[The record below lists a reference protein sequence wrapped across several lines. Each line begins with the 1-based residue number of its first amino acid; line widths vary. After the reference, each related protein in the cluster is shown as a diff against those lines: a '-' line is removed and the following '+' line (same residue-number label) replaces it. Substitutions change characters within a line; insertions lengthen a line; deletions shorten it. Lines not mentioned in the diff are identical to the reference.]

1 MDRKKVCKKSSAKKK
16 MMSIELKREIIE
28 KHEQGVRVVDLSRQY
43 GRSTSMVCSVL
54 KRKES
59 IKSVTPAK
67 GLTIISKLRTTLH
80 ENMEKLL
87 MVWVTEKQLQGDTL
101 TQTIICEKARAI
113 YGDLLKQTPQTSI
126 DEASEESFK
135 ASRGWFENFKKR
147 SGIHSVV
154 RHGEAASSDM
164 KAAEDYIKTFSNL
177 IKAQGCIS
185 QQVFNCDETGLF
197 WKKMPNRTYITAEE
211 KMMPGHKPMKDRLT
225 LALCANASGDCKIK
239 PLLVYHSENPRAFK
253 SHKILKEKLQV
264 MWRSNPKAWVTRK
277 FFVEWVNL
285 VFGPTVKKYLQEN
298 NLPVQAL
305 LILDNAPAHPPNLED
320 DILEEL
326 KFIKVLY
333 LPPNTT
339 PILQPMDQQVIS
351 NFKKLYTKHL
361 FRRCFEVTES
371 TNLTLREFWK
381 DHFNIAICLQIIDQ
395 AWLGVTTKTLTS
407 AWKKLWPEAVAERI
421 YEELEPGVSVE
432 EEIVSLGKSMGLE
445 VEERDVNELIEEYT
459 QELTTEEI
467 QELQSQQ
474 HTEVMQEIGFEESEE
489 EVIST
494 NCENLKNA
502 SSENES
508 EKGDH
513 IDEESGEESDTSI
526 EKQIVQPDLQDDE
539 SKIPVHE
546 ASSNNIPLQ
555 RIVQSI
561 KHTKGRN
568 YKVLKEGW
576 LVHHTNREGMRKRH
590 FWRLDTKN
598 MTLFQNDTTSKYYK
612 EIPLSEILSV
622 ELSKQ
627 NLCTEQ
633 NPGYYVELRTANVDY
648 YLTDDINILK
658 AWETAI
664 RQALMPVD
672 TPKVANQTAHGS
684 KEVPSGAQAKKENPE
699 QSLDISLQYQIFPDE
714 VLGSGQF
721 GIVYGGVHR
730 TSGRGVAIKVIDKM
744 RFPTKQEAQLKNEV
758 QILQNIHH
766 PGVVNLEK
774 MFETVERIFVVM
786 EKLKG
791 DMLEMILSSE
801 KGRLSERITKF
812 LIYQILMALKHLHLK
827 CIVHC
832 DLKPENVLLS
842 SDSDFPQVKLCD
854 FGFARI
860 IGEKSFRRSVVGTP
874 AYLAPEVL
882 KNKGYNRS
890 LDMWSVGVIVYV
902 SLSGTFP
909 FNEEED
915 INDQIQNA
923 AFMYPPNP
931 WKEISTPAIDLISNL
946 LQVKTR
952 KRFTVDKSL
961 SHNWLQDYQTWCDLR
976 RLESEVGT
984 RYLTHQS
991 DDARW
996 ELYRKA
1002 HNLEPPPP
1010 VPQEVEENLMT
1021 FDYPLEPTRNSSGI
1035 FGRVRL

>member
-16 MMSIELKREIIE
+16 IMSIELKREIIE

-43 GRSTSMVCSVL
+43 DRSTSMICSVL

-67 GLTIISKLRTTLH
+67 GLTIISKLRTSLH

-126 DEASEESFK
+126 DEASKESFK

-164 KAAEDYIKTFSNL
+164 KAAEDYIKTFSDL
-177 IKAQGCIS
+177 IKAQGYIS

-305 LILDNAPAHPPNLED
+305 LILDNAPANPPNLED

-339 PILQPMDQQVIS
+339 PILQPMDQQMIS

-395 AWLGVTTKTLTS
+395 AWLGVTTRTLTS

-445 VEERDVNELIEEYT
+445 VEERDVNELIEEHT

-474 HTEVMQEIGFEESEE
+474 HTEVMQVIGFMESEE

-494 NCENLKNA
+494 
-502 SSENES
+502 
-508 EKGDH
+508 KGDPMSLAQL
-513 IDEESGEESDTSI
+513 ETLVSRLENVALRLE
-526 EKQIVQPDLQDDE
+526 
-539 SKIPVHE
+539 
-546 ASSNNIPLQ
+546 NN
-555 RIVQSI
+555 
-561 KHTKGRN
+561 
-568 YKVLKEGW
+568 
-576 LVHHTNREGMRKRH
+576 
-590 FWRLDTKN
+590 
-598 MTLFQNDTTSKYYK
+598 
-612 EIPLSEILSV
+612 
-622 ELSKQ
+622 
-627 NLCTEQ
+627 
-633 NPGYYVELRTANVDY
+633 
-648 YLTDDINILK
+648 
-658 AWETAI
+658 
-664 RQALMPVD
+664 
-672 TPKVANQTAHGS
+672 
-684 KEVPSGAQAKKENPE
+684 VPSSKGISPTPHKSPTMEPDILTPTVMKYDAIMNGELAVYRQLSATVGMEVKTQVGGASPLLPPVLTLAARPTW
-699 QSLDISLQYQIFPDE
+699 SLRPSK
-714 VLGSGQF
+714 
-721 GIVYGGVHR
+721 HR
-730 TSGRGVAIKVIDKM
+730 
-744 RFPTKQEAQLKNEV
+744 
-758 QILQNIHH
+758 
-766 PGVVNLEK
+766 
-774 MFETVERIFVVM
+774 
-786 EKLKG
+786 
-791 DMLEMILSSE
+791 
-801 KGRLSERITKF
+801 
-812 LIYQILMALKHLHLK
+812 
-827 CIVHC
+827 
-832 DLKPENVLLS
+832 
-842 SDSDFPQVKLCD
+842 DS
-854 FGFARI
+854 
-860 IGEKSFRRSVVGTP
+860 
-874 AYLAPEVL
+874 
-882 KNKGYNRS
+882 
-890 LDMWSVGVIVYV
+890 
-902 SLSGTFP
+902 SLSL
-909 FNEEED
+909 
-915 INDQIQNA
+915 
-923 AFMYPPNP
+923 PPSLANLTREVSSHGGSTVQVWHP
-931 WKEISTPAIDLISNL
+931 SIGYSTAYGCGRKGETIALSLAKE
-946 LQVKTR
+946 K
-952 KRFTVDKSL
+952 
-961 SHNWLQDYQTWCDLR
+961 
-976 RLESEVGT
+976 
-984 RYLTHQS
+984 
-991 DDARW
+991 
-996 ELYRKA
+996 
-1002 HNLEPPPP
+1002 
-1010 VPQEVEENLMT
+1010 PQ
-1021 FDYPLEPTRNSSGI
+1021 
-1035 FGRVRL
+1035 

>member
-43 GRSTSMVCSVL
+43 GRSTSMICSVL

-164 KAAEDYIKTFSNL
+164 KAAEDYIKTFSDL
-177 IKAQGCIS
+177 IKAQGYIS

-494 NCENLKNA
+494 
-502 SSENES
+502 SE
-508 EKGDH
+508 
-513 IDEESGEESDTSI
+513 I
-526 EKQIVQPDLQDDE
+526 
-539 SKIPVHE
+539 
-546 ASSNNIPLQ
+546 
-555 RIVQSI
+555 
-561 KHTKGRN
+561 
-568 YKVLKEGW
+568 
-576 LVHHTNREGMRKRH
+576 
-590 FWRLDTKN
+590 
-598 MTLFQNDTTSKYYK
+598 K
-612 EIPLSEILSV
+612 EILGMWESV
-622 ELSKQ
+622 SQ
-627 NLCTEQ
+627 F
-633 NPGYYVELRTANVDY
+633 VE
-648 YLTDDINILK
+648 K
-658 AWETAI
+658 K
-664 RQALMPVD
+664 
-672 TPKVANQTAHGS
+672 TP
-684 KEVPSGAQAKKENPE
+684 
-699 QSLDISLQYQIFPDE
+699 
-714 VLGSGQF
+714 
-721 GIVYGGVHR
+721 R
-730 TSGRGVAIKVIDKM
+730 
-744 RFPTKQEAQLKNEV
+744 
-758 QILQNIHH
+758 
-766 PGVVNLEK
+766 
-774 MFETVERIFVVM
+774 
-786 EKLKG
+786 
-791 DMLEMILSSE
+791 
-801 KGRLSERITKF
+801 
-812 LIYQILMALKHLHLK
+812 
-827 CIVHC
+827 
-832 DLKPENVLLS
+832 
-842 SDSDFPQVKLCD
+842 
-854 FGFARI
+854 
-860 IGEKSFRRSVVGTP
+860 KSC
-874 AYLAPEVL
+874 
-882 KNKGYNRS
+882 NRS
-890 LDMWSVGVIVYV
+890 CI
-902 SLSGTFP
+902 
-909 FNEEED
+909 
-915 INDQIQNA
+915 
-923 AFMYPPNP
+923 
-931 WKEISTPAIDLISNL
+931 
-946 LQVKTR
+946 
-952 KRFTVDKSL
+952 
-961 SHNWLQDYQTWCDLR
+961 
-976 RLESEVGT
+976 
-984 RYLTHQS
+984 
-991 DDARW
+991 
-996 ELYRKA
+996 
-1002 HNLEPPPP
+1002 
-1010 VPQEVEENLMT
+1010 
-1021 FDYPLEPTRNSSGI
+1021 
-1035 FGRVRL
+1035 

>member
-28 KHEQGVRVVDLSRQY
+28 KHEQGVRVVDLSSQY
-43 GRSTSMVCSVL
+43 GRSTSMICSVL

-135 ASRGWFENFKKR
+135 ASQGWFENFKK

-154 RHGEAASSDM
+154 RHGEAA
-164 KAAEDYIKTFSNL
+164 EDCIKTFSDL
-177 IKAQGCIS
+177 IKAQGYIS

-298 NLPVQAL
+298 NLPVHAL

-326 KFIKVLY
+326 KFI
-333 LPPNTT
+333 
-339 PILQPMDQQVIS
+339 
-351 NFKKLYTKHL
+351 KHL

-467 QELQSQQ
+467 QELQLQQ

-494 NCENLKNA
+494 SEIKEILGMWESVSQFVEKKNTQ
-502 SSENES
+502 
-508 EKGDH
+508 K
-513 IDEESGEESDTSI
+513 
-526 EKQIVQPDLQDDE
+526 KLQQV
-539 SKIPVHE
+539 VH
-546 ASSNNIPLQ
+546 L
-555 RIVQSI
+555 
-561 KHTKGRN
+561 TF
-568 YKVLKEGW
+568 L
-576 LVHHTNREGMRKRH
+576 
-590 FWRLDTKN
+590 
-598 MTLFQNDTTSKYYK
+598 MTL
-612 EIPLSEILSV
+612 
-622 ELSKQ
+622 
-627 NLCTEQ
+627 
-633 NPGYYVELRTANVDY
+633 A
-648 YLTDDINILK
+648 
-658 AWETAI
+658 
-664 RQALMPVD
+664 
-672 TPKVANQTAHGS
+672 
-684 KEVPSGAQAKKENPE
+684 
-699 QSLDISLQYQIFPDE
+699 
-714 VLGSGQF
+714 
-721 GIVYGGVHR
+721 
-730 TSGRGVAIKVIDKM
+730 
-744 RFPTKQEAQLKNEV
+744 
-758 QILQNIHH
+758 
-766 PGVVNLEK
+766 
-774 MFETVERIFVVM
+774 
-786 EKLKG
+786 
-791 DMLEMILSSE
+791 
-801 KGRLSERITKF
+801 
-812 LIYQILMALKHLHLK
+812 
-827 CIVHC
+827 
-832 DLKPENVLLS
+832 
-842 SDSDFPQVKLCD
+842 
-854 FGFARI
+854 
-860 IGEKSFRRSVVGTP
+860 
-874 AYLAPEVL
+874 
-882 KNKGYNRS
+882 
-890 LDMWSVGVIVYV
+890 
-902 SLSGTFP
+902 
-909 FNEEED
+909 
-915 INDQIQNA
+915 
-923 AFMYPPNP
+923 
-931 WKEISTPAIDLISNL
+931 
-946 LQVKTR
+946 
-952 KRFTVDKSL
+952 
-961 SHNWLQDYQTWCDLR
+961 
-976 RLESEVGT
+976 
-984 RYLTHQS
+984 
-991 DDARW
+991 
-996 ELYRKA
+996 
-1002 HNLEPPPP
+1002 
-1010 VPQEVEENLMT
+1010 
-1021 FDYPLEPTRNSSGI
+1021 
-1035 FGRVRL
+1035 

>member
-1 MDRKKVCKKSSAKKK
+1 M
-16 MMSIELKREIIE
+16 I
-28 KHEQGVRVVDLSRQY
+28 
-43 GRSTSMVCSVL
+43 CSVL

-154 RHGEAASSDM
+154 RHGEAANSDM
-164 KAAEDYIKTFSNL
+164 KAAEDYIKTFSDL
-177 IKAQGCIS
+177 IKAQGYIS

-285 VFGPTVKKYLQEN
+285 GFGPTVKKYLQEN

-339 PILQPMDQQVIS
+339 PILQPMD
-351 NFKKLYTKHL
+351 
-361 FRRCFEVTES
+361 E
-371 TNLTLREFWK
+371 
-381 DHFNIAICLQIIDQ
+381 Q

-467 QELQSQQ
+467 QELQSQR

-494 NCENLKNA
+494 SEIKEILGMWESVSQFVEKHPEKVATGRA
-502 SSENES
+502 S
-508 EKGDH
+508 
-513 IDEESGEESDTSI
+513 
-526 EKQIVQPDLQDDE
+526 DL
-539 SKIPVHE
+539 
-546 ASSNNIPLQ
+546 L
-555 RIVQSI
+555 
-561 KHTKGRN
+561 
-568 YKVLKEGW
+568 
-576 LVHHTNREGMRKRH
+576 
-590 FWRLDTKN
+590 
-598 MTLFQNDTTSKYYK
+598 MTL
-612 EIPLSEILSV
+612 V
-622 ELSKQ
+622 
-627 NLCTEQ
+627 
-633 NPGYYVELRTANVDY
+633 
-648 YLTDDINILK
+648 
-658 AWETAI
+658 
-664 RQALMPVD
+664 
-672 TPKVANQTAHGS
+672 
-684 KEVPSGAQAKKENPE
+684 
-699 QSLDISLQYQIFPDE
+699 
-714 VLGSGQF
+714 
-721 GIVYGGVHR
+721 
-730 TSGRGVAIKVIDKM
+730 
-744 RFPTKQEAQLKNEV
+744 
-758 QILQNIHH
+758 
-766 PGVVNLEK
+766 
-774 MFETVERIFVVM
+774 
-786 EKLKG
+786 
-791 DMLEMILSSE
+791 
-801 KGRLSERITKF
+801 
-812 LIYQILMALKHLHLK
+812 
-827 CIVHC
+827 
-832 DLKPENVLLS
+832 
-842 SDSDFPQVKLCD
+842 
-854 FGFARI
+854 
-860 IGEKSFRRSVVGTP
+860 
-874 AYLAPEVL
+874 
-882 KNKGYNRS
+882 
-890 LDMWSVGVIVYV
+890 
-902 SLSGTFP
+902 
-909 FNEEED
+909 
-915 INDQIQNA
+915 
-923 AFMYPPNP
+923 
-931 WKEISTPAIDLISNL
+931 
-946 LQVKTR
+946 
-952 KRFTVDKSL
+952 
-961 SHNWLQDYQTWCDLR
+961 
-976 RLESEVGT
+976 
-984 RYLTHQS
+984 
-991 DDARW
+991 
-996 ELYRKA
+996 
-1002 HNLEPPPP
+1002 
-1010 VPQEVEENLMT
+1010 
-1021 FDYPLEPTRNSSGI
+1021 
-1035 FGRVRL
+1035 

>member
-43 GRSTSMVCSVL
+43 GRSTSMICSVL

-164 KAAEDYIKTFSNL
+164 KAAEDYIKTFSDL
-177 IKAQGCIS
+177 IKAQGYIS

-326 KFIKVLY
+326 KFIK
-333 LPPNTT
+333 
-339 PILQPMDQQVIS
+339 
-351 NFKKLYTKHL
+351 HL

-407 AWKKLWPEAVAERI
+407 AWKKLWPEAVAEKI

-494 NCENLKNA
+494 
-502 SSENES
+502 SE
-508 EKGDH
+508 
-513 IDEESGEESDTSI
+513 I
-526 EKQIVQPDLQDDE
+526 
-539 SKIPVHE
+539 
-546 ASSNNIPLQ
+546 
-555 RIVQSI
+555 
-561 KHTKGRN
+561 
-568 YKVLKEGW
+568 
-576 LVHHTNREGMRKRH
+576 
-590 FWRLDTKN
+590 
-598 MTLFQNDTTSKYYK
+598 K
-612 EIPLSEILSV
+612 EILGMWESV
-622 ELSKQ
+622 SQ
-627 NLCTEQ
+627 F
-633 NPGYYVELRTANVDY
+633 VEKKTQKKLQQVVH
-648 YLTDDINILK
+648 LT
-658 AWETAI
+658 
-664 RQALMPVD
+664 
-672 TPKVANQTAHGS
+672 
-684 KEVPSGAQAKKENPE
+684 
-699 QSLDISLQYQIFPDE
+699 F
-714 VLGSGQF
+714 
-721 GIVYGGVHR
+721 
-730 TSGRGVAIKVIDKM
+730 
-744 RFPTKQEAQLKNEV
+744 
-758 QILQNIHH
+758 
-766 PGVVNLEK
+766 
-774 MFETVERIFVVM
+774 
-786 EKLKG
+786 
-791 DMLEMILSSE
+791 
-801 KGRLSERITKF
+801 
-812 LIYQILMALKHLHLK
+812 
-827 CIVHC
+827 
-832 DLKPENVLLS
+832 
-842 SDSDFPQVKLCD
+842 
-854 FGFARI
+854 
-860 IGEKSFRRSVVGTP
+860 
-874 AYLAPEVL
+874 
-882 KNKGYNRS
+882 
-890 LDMWSVGVIVYV
+890 
-902 SLSGTFP
+902 
-909 FNEEED
+909 
-915 INDQIQNA
+915 
-923 AFMYPPNP
+923 
-931 WKEISTPAIDLISNL
+931 
-946 LQVKTR
+946 
-952 KRFTVDKSL
+952 
-961 SHNWLQDYQTWCDLR
+961 
-976 RLESEVGT
+976 
-984 RYLTHQS
+984 
-991 DDARW
+991 
-996 ELYRKA
+996 
-1002 HNLEPPPP
+1002 
-1010 VPQEVEENLMT
+1010 
-1021 FDYPLEPTRNSSGI
+1021 
-1035 FGRVRL
+1035 